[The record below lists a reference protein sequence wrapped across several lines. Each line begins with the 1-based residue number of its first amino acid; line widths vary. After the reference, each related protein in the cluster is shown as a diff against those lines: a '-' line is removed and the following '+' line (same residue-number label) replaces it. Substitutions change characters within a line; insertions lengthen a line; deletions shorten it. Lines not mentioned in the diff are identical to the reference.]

1 MAIPSRVQASGNS
14 PLSTTSICGDGA
26 TELVAVGSTI
36 ADALQLSAVWNT
48 ITTSSAST
56 GVILPPT
63 EVGAMIGIRNDSGQ
77 TVTVYPKS
85 GSTINAAAS
94 TLSVAGL
101 TAVGSTRAD
110 ALQLT
115 KIYNSVDT
123 AASGTGVLL
132 PPTQMGATIYIA
144 NSGANTIKVYPYESA
159 TTINQTTSASIASN
173 FSSIFF
179 AVSATKWYSL
189 TGART

>member
-14 PLSTTSICGDGA
+14 GLSTTSICGDGA
-26 TELVAVGSTI
+26 TGLVAVGSTI

-77 TVTVYPKS
+77 TVTIYPKA

-94 TLSVAGL
+94 TLTVA
-101 TAVGSTRAD
+101 TAKTVI
-110 ALQLT
+110 LF
-115 KIYNSVDT
+115 
-123 AASGTGVLL
+123 
-132 PPTQMGATIYIA
+132 AT
-144 NSGANTIKVYPYESA
+144 SA
-159 TTINQTTSASIASN
+159 TTWAS
-173 FSSIFF
+173 
-179 AVSATKWYSL
+179 VL
-189 TGART
+189 TA

>member
-1 MAIPSRVQASGNS
+1 MAIPSRVLASGNS

-26 TELVAVGSTI
+26 TGLVAVGSTI

-77 TVTVYPKS
+77 TVTVYPKA

-94 TLSVAGL
+94 TLTVA
-101 TAVGSTRAD
+101 TAKTVI
-110 ALQLT
+110 LF
-115 KIYNSVDT
+115 
-123 AASGTGVLL
+123 
-132 PPTQMGATIYIA
+132 AT
-144 NSGANTIKVYPYESA
+144 SA
-159 TTINQTTSASIASN
+159 TTWAS
-173 FSSIFF
+173 
-179 AVSATKWYSL
+179 VL
-189 TGART
+189 TA